1 VPDMD
6 PAIGD
11 ALRRVH
17 KVAKLLGWLRR
28 LGLKRRVVGINID
41 PWDSFRA
48 ITMPCLLLHGAL
60 SDVLTREI
68 VNRMQSAK
76 PHLDVEE
83 VPERGHAPLL
93 DEPLARAAIDAFLGR
108 LIEGKES

>member
-1 VPDMD
+1 
-6 PAIGD
+6 
-11 ALRRVH
+11 
-17 KVAKLLGWLRR
+17 
-28 LGLKRRVVGINID
+28 
-41 PWDSFRA
+41 
-48 ITMPCLLLHGAL
+48 MPCLLLHGAL

-76 PHLDVEE
+76 PHLDVVE

-108 LIEGKES
+108 LIEGKET